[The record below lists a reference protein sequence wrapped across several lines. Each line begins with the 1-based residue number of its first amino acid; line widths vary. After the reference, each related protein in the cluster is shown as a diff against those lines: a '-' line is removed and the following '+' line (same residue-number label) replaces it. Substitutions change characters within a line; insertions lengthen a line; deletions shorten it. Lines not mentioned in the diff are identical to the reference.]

1 MATSSTARTTP
12 LLRRLLRSPL
22 LHPLN
27 DGRAWDGLLQR
38 FDARA
43 SLREVRARIVER
55 IDEDADTVSLWLA
68 PNRRW
73 RGHVAGQHVAVGV
86 EMDGV
91 QRWRSF
97 SLSAAPRADR
107 RLRLTIRRG
116 KDGGVS
122 DWIVRH
128 ARQGMVWT
136 LSQAQG
142 DFQLPASLPP
152 ALLLVGAGSGMT
164 PIFAMLEVLA
174 ARRYAG
180 AVHLLQL
187 ARDETSALFAEE
199 LAALREALPGFEHH
213 LHRSARDGR
222 WAVNDPLLQPLL
234 AARPTWVCGP
244 PGLLDAVLAR
254 HAAIGRAPLQHER
267 FAAPTTARAPDAPLA
282 VRCTTSEQ
290 SFTVTDGRNLLDAA
304 ETAGLK
310 PAAGCRRGLCRT
322 CLCRKRHG
330 TVRNLLTGHASSEP
344 DEWIQLCIS
353 APESDLEIAL

>member
-12 LLRRLLRSPL
+12 LVRRILRSPL

-73 RGHVAGQHVAVGV
+73 RGHAAGQHVAVGI
-86 EMDGV
+86 EIDGV
-91 QRWRSF
+91 LRWRSF

-107 RLRLTIRRG
+107 RLRLTIRRNG
-116 KDGGVS
+116 DSGVS
-122 DWIVRH
+122 NWIVRH
-128 ARQGMVWT
+128 ARAGMVWT

-142 DFQLPASLPP
+142 DFQLPAGLPS
-152 ALLLVGAGSGMT
+152 ALLFVGAGSGMT
-164 PIFAMLEVLA
+164 PIVAMLEVLA

-180 AVHLLQL
+180 AIHLLQL
-187 ARDETSALFAEE
+187 ARDEASSLFADE
-199 LAALREALPGFEHH
+199 LAVLRESLPGFEHRQH
-213 LHRSARDGR
+213 LSSREGR
-222 WAVNDPLLQPLL
+222 WPIDDPLLQPLL
-234 AARPTWVCGP
+234 TARPTWVCGP
-244 PGLLDAVLAR
+244 QGLLDALLAR

-267 FAAPTTARAPDAPLA
+267 FAAPAPARAPDAPLA
-282 VRCTTSEQ
+282 VHCTNSEQ
-290 SFTVTDGRNLLDAA
+290 SFTYMDGRSLLDAA
-304 ETAGLK
+304 ESAGLK

-322 CLCRKRHG
+322 CLCRKQRG

>member
-1 MATSSTARTTP
+1 MATSSTARKAP
-12 LLRRLLRSPL
+12 LLRRILRSPL

-38 FDARA
+38 VDARA

-73 RGHVAGQHVAVGV
+73 RGHLAGQHVAVGI
-86 EMDGV
+86 EIDGV
-91 QRWRSF
+91 LRWRSF

-107 RLRLTIRRG
+107 RLRLTIRRNG
-116 KDGGVS
+116 EGGVS

-128 ARQGMVWT
+128 AQAGMVWT

-142 DFQLPASLPP
+142 DFQLPQSLPP

-164 PIFAMLEVLA
+164 PILALLEALA

-187 ARDETSALFAEE
+187 ARDPASALFAAE
-199 LAALREALPGFEHH
+199 LTALREALPGLEHRLH
-213 LHRSARDGR
+213 LSSHEGR
-222 WAVNDPLLQPLL
+222 WTIDDPLLQPLL
-234 AARPTWVCGP
+234 VARPTWVCGP
-244 PGLLDAVLAR
+244 PGLLDALLAR
-254 HAAIGRAPLQHER
+254 HAAIGRAALQHER
-267 FAAPTTARAPDAPLA
+267 FAAPAPARAPDAPLA

-290 SFTVTDGRNLLDAA
+290 SFTVVDGRSLLDAA
-304 ETAGLK
+304 EAAGLT

-322 CLCRKRHG
+322 CLCRKQHG